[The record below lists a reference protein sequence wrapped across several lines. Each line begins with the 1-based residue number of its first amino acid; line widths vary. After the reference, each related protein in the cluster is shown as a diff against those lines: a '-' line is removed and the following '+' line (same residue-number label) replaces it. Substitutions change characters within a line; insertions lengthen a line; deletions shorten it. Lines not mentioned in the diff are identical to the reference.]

1 MLNFSG
7 QASFS
12 KSNLSFANQAIRD
25 RLTTSRQNEMQ
36 RFRVVSGNQK
46 FYSLPFSTLATR
58 QDLEKRGEL
67 VAQLL
72 SATSS
77 PAAVQALQSAE
88 TFLKNAWPAEA
99 GALARISSPP

>member
-1 MLNFSG
+1 VLNFSG

-12 KSNLSFANQAIRD
+12 KSNLSFANHTIRD